1 MWYIAVS
8 GTNAFHDL
16 FWTGRGLSDPAFYAC
31 DHSLLHVSGIQTVWQ
46 EADQRGRKLWHRDGA
61 ATVS

>member
-8 GTNAFHDL
+8 GTNACHDL
-16 FWTGRGLSDPAFYAC
+16 FRTGRWLFDPAFHAG

-46 EADQRGRKLWHRDGA
+46 EADQRGRKLWHRDGT